1 MPEDPLLPINSD
13 NSPPQR
19 ASRGSSNDRAQTG
32 SRPPRKPD
40 FLKGKIIDFLRITID
55 ILEGWL
61 EQLETT
67 ESDESA
73 TFFEPVFFL
82 WQGLIRQTRSLLPSS
97 LNRQLSDNII
107 GGFIGFILVIFLGIS
122 LKSLPERTTVA
133 TNLPTEDI
141 KPTQIQETP
150 TIAPIIAPTIAPC
163 VAISPTPD
171 AIASPELPP
180 LEEEK
185 KELEVK
191 ETLPESPLEVEE
203 KPVSLPETPQPYL
216 ITRVKNQI
224 VDVTKEFG
232 EGLIKSVQPNFL
244 GGLLKVK
251 MSDIWY
257 ELSDIQQTELVNKLL
272 QEAQNL
278 DFTKLDILNNQ
289 DKTLARS
296 SIRGEEMIILER
308 RVHQENSELLG
319 GESL

>member
-19 ASRGSSNDRAQTG
+19 ASRSSSNDRAQPG
-32 SRPPRKPD
+32 SRPPRKPG
-40 FLKGKIIDFLRITID
+40 FIKGKLIDFLRRSID

-61 EQLETT
+61 EQLETA
-67 ESDESA
+67 ESYQSA
-73 TFFEPVFFL
+73 TFGEPVIFL

-97 LNRQLSDNII
+97 LNRQLPDNVI

-122 LKSLPERTTVA
+122 LKSLPETTTVA
-133 TNLPTEDI
+133 TNLLTEEI
-141 KPTQIQETP
+141 KPTEIKETP
-150 TIAPIIAPTIAPC
+150 TIAPTIPPC
-163 VAISPTPD
+163 IPISPTPN
-171 AIASPELPP
+171 AIVSPELPP
-180 LEEEK
+180 PVAEEK

-191 ETLPESPLEVEE
+191 ETIPESPLEE
-203 KPVSLPETPQPYL
+203 KPILLPETPEPYL

-232 EGLIKSVQPNFL
+232 EGVIKSVKPNFVT
-244 GGLLKVK
+244 GLLRVK
-251 MSDIWY
+251 ISNIWY
-257 ELSDIQQTELVNKLL
+257 ELSDIQQTELVHKIL

-278 DFTKLDILNNQ
+278 DFMKLDILNNQ

-308 RVHQENSELLG
+308 RVHKENSELLG
-319 GESL
+319 VESL

>member
-19 ASRGSSNDRAQTG
+19 ASRGSSNDRAQPG
-32 SRPPRKPD
+32 SRPPRKSG
-40 FLKGKIIDFLRITID
+40 FLKEKIIDFLRITID

-73 TFFEPVFFL
+73 TFFEPVVFL

-97 LNRQLSDNII
+97 LNRQLSDNVI

-122 LKSLPERTTVA
+122 LKSLPETTTVA

-150 TIAPIIAPTIAPC
+150 TIAPIIAPTIPPC
-163 VAISPTPD
+163 IAISPTPN

-180 LEEEK
+180 VEEEK

-191 ETLPESPLEVEE
+191 ETPPESPLVEE

-232 EGLIKSVQPNFL
+232 ADLITSVQPNFL

-251 MSDIWY
+251 ISDIWY
-257 ELSDIQQTELVNKLL
+257 ELSDIQQTELVNKIL
-272 QEAQNL
+272 QESQNL

-308 RVHQENSELLG
+308 RVHKENSDLLG
-319 GESL
+319 VESL

>member
-19 ASRGSSNDRAQTG
+19 ASRGSSNDRAQPG
-32 SRPPRKPD
+32 SIPPRKPG
-40 FLKGKIIDFLRITID
+40 FLKGKLIDFLRISID

-61 EQLETT
+61 EQLETA

-73 TFFEPVFFL
+73 TFFEPVIFL
-82 WQGLIRQTRSLLPSS
+82 WQGLIRQARSLLPSS
-97 LNRQLSDNII
+97 LNRQLSDNVI
-107 GGFIGFILVIFLGIS
+107 GGVITFILVIFLGIS
-122 LKSLPERTTVA
+122 LKSLPEKTTVA
-133 TNLPTEDI
+133 TNLPTEEIQPTEI
-141 KPTQIQETP
+141 KETP
-150 TIAPIIAPTIAPC
+150 TIAPTIIPTIAPC
-163 VAISPTPD
+163 IAISPTPD
-171 AIASPELPP
+171 AIVSPELPP
-180 LEEEK
+180 PVEEDK

-191 ETLPESPLEVEE
+191 ETIPESPLEE
-203 KPVSLPETPQPYL
+203 KPIVLPETPEPYL

-232 EGLIKSVQPNFL
+232 EGLIKSVQPNFS

-251 MSDIWY
+251 ISDIWY
-257 ELSDIQQTELVNKLL
+257 ELSDIQQTELVNKILE
-272 QEAQNL
+272 EAQNL

-308 RVHQENSELLG
+308 RVHKENSELLG
-319 GESL
+319 VESL